1 MPVQRVG
8 GYAWVL
14 AAFLFLAANAVVG
27 LAWQHPRFSWTVNN
41 ISDLGNVTC
50 GTWDSTRP
58 REVCSPWH
66 VAMNGAMIAT
76 GVLLVVGVLL
86 SWTALG
92 RGLAT
97 RVAQLL
103 TLAGAGGYIMAG
115 AHPADVDEDQHFL
128 AGLLIF
134 VLGNVGLLV
143 ASLARRGTT
152 LGDLSG
158 FSCLLGVAGLGGTAL
173 FFVQVDLGFGVG
185 GMQRV
190 AVYPLLIW
198 SVVVGLRLLDVSRA
212 RSVAPSMSV
221 RAEPG

>member
-8 GYAWVL
+8 GYAWLL
-14 AAFLFLAANAVVG
+14 AALLFFAANVVAG
-27 LAWQHPRFSWTVNN
+27 LAWRQPRFSWTVNN

-50 GTWDSTRP
+50 GTWDTTRP

-66 VAMNGAMIAT
+66 VAMNAAMIAT

-86 SWTALG
+86 TWMALG

-97 RVAQLL
+97 RIAQLL
-103 TLAGAGGYIMAG
+103 TLAGAGGYILAG
-115 AHPADVDEDQHFL
+115 VYPADVDEDQHFL

-143 ASLARRGTT
+143 ASLARPGTT

-173 FFVQVDLGFGVG
+173 FFVEVDLGFGVG
-185 GMQRV
+185 GMERV
-190 AVYPLLIW
+190 AVFPLLIW
-198 SVVVGLRLLDVSRA
+198 AVAVGLRLLDVNRA

-221 RAEPG
+221 RTEPG